1 MDFYY
6 YDIVDQAGAVLLT
19 VKTSPQASEKDAFY
33 SLLPVLN
40 AVRAQ
45 YSDEELTLAVIVC

>member
-1 MDFYY
+1 MNFYF
-6 YDIVDQAGAVLLT
+6 YDIVDQDGAVLLT

>member
-6 YDIVDQAGAVLLT
+6 YDIVDQDGAVFLT
-19 VKTSPQASEKDAFY
+19 VKTSPQRSEKDAFN

-40 AVRAQ
+40 AVRKQ
-45 YSDEELTLAVIVC
+45 YDDQALTLAVVVC

>member
-1 MDFYY
+1 MDFYF
-6 YDIVDQAGAVLLT
+6 YDIVDQDGAVLLT

-45 YSDEELTLAVIVC
+45 YNDQELTLAVVVC

>member
-1 MDFYY
+1 MNFYF

-19 VKTSPQASEKDAFY
+19 VKTAPQASEKDAFY

-45 YSDEELTLAVIVC
+45 YNDQELTLAVIVC

>member
-1 MDFYY
+1 MDFYF
-6 YDIVDQAGAVLLT
+6 YDIVDQDGAVLLT
-19 VKTSPQASEKDAFY
+19 VKTPPQVSEKDAFY

-45 YSDEELTLAVIVC
+45 YNDQELTLAVIVC

>member
-1 MDFYY
+1 MDFYF
-6 YDIVDQAGAVLLT
+6 YDIVDQDGAVLLT
-19 VKTSPQASEKDAFY
+19 VKTSPQVSEKDAFY

-45 YSDEELTLAVIVC
+45 YNDQELTLAVIVC

>member
-6 YDIVDQAGAVLLT
+6 YDIVDQDGSILLT

-40 AVRAQ
+40 AVRKQ
-45 YSDEELTLAVIVC
+45 YDDQALTLAVVVC

>member
-1 MDFYY
+1 MDFYF

-19 VKTSPQASEKDAFY
+19 VKTSPQVSEKDAFY

-45 YSDEELTLAVIVC
+45 YNDQELTLAVIVC